1 MPIEIYKKEAAVK
14 STYWLKTF
22 CSVAQKQLRCWHRTS
37 VEEHTQKHS
46 NHLSKLHGEVSQSF
60 ERCKYKSAWKRTVY
74 TRSTDKTIESFL
86 QNLKS
91 PERSFLLLSPKFRSL
106 PERTA
111 QIITYR
117 ERGSTS
123 KYMVHKTNFNI
134 SQTMDFHTPQFHK
147 VYTLNKTQRSPLFL
161 CRISANVN
169 LQA

>member
-1 MPIEIYKKEAAVK
+1 MPITVK

-22 CSVAQKQLRCWHRTS
+22 CSVAQKRLRCWHRTS
-37 VEEHTQKHS
+37 AEENTEKHS
-46 NHLSKLHGEVSQSF
+46 HHLSKLHSEVSESF
-60 ERCKYKSAWKRTVY
+60 ERCKYKSAWKRNVY

-91 PERSFLLLSPKFRSL
+91 PESSFWFFQQSFSLLKS
-106 PERTA
+106 TA

-134 SQTMDFHTPQFHK
+134 NQTMDFHTHHNFTK
-147 VYTLNKTQRSPLFL
+147 YTPSTKHSTLL
-161 CRISANVN
+161 CFCAASVQTLTYRHNH
-169 LQA
+169 